1 MWERGW
7 LSEPLIDRI
16 RGELYVRRIV
26 ASSWSERDLTV
37 GIRVCF
43 FSGKVAGAIPDA
55 ERCQCSIWV
64 VT

>member
-37 GIRVCF
+37 GVRVCF
-43 FSGKVAGAIPDA
+43 LAGKWLELYLMPKGVN
-55 ERCQCSIWV
+55 V
-64 VT
+64 VFGQ